1 MKLSLVSP
9 HHPILRQKSED
20 FNFDVVGIYDPK
32 ELFESMC
39 DLMCKE
45 RGIGLAA
52 PQCGIPLN
60 VFIMGNPSD
69 PSSIVSVFNPKIIEE
84 IGQDVYYEEGCLT
97 FPGLFVRM
105 KRNSAIRVRYTN
117 YKNYTDTIKFDGMT
131 ARVFLHEFDH
141 LQGILYTDMAKP
153 YHIEK
158 AKRKQKIYVKQK
170 QRQHALL

>member
-1 MKLSLVSP
+1 
-9 HHPILRQKSED
+9 
-20 FNFDVVGIYDPK
+20 
-32 ELFESMC
+32 
-39 DLMCKE
+39 
-45 RGIGLAA
+45 
-52 PQCGIPLN
+52 
-60 VFIMGNPSD
+60 MGNPSD
-69 PSSIVSVFNPKIIEE
+69 PSSIVSVFNPKIIED
-84 IGQDVYYEEGCLT
+84 IGTEVYYDEGCLT

-117 YKNYTDTIKFDGMT
+117 YRNYTNTIKFDGMT